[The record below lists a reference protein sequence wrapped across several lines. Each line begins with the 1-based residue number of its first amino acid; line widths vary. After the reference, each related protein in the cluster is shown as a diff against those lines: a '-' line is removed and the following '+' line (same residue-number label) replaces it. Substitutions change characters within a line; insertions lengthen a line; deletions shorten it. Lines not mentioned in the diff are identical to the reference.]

1 MSNSDLI
8 LRPSLQSRVLPVV
21 ALLTAGFL
29 VITGGATVFFQDRFY
44 REARAEELRVQGEV
58 LASGVMAALVFNDNR
73 AAQEYADAM
82 RANPDIEAVGIY
94 PLKGNAVAGF
104 VRPGGKSLPMQAATA
119 GTTSYLANGLTVV
132 LPVMERNQKV
142 GFVYL
147 RSPAEPFARRLARLT
162 GILLLALTTTIVL
175 AVFTLT
181 QRALTRANSELEN
194 RADMLADANN
204 RLQTEMEERS
214 KAEEALRQAQ
224 KMEAVGRLSGGIAHD
239 FNNLLTIVGGNLR
252 LLQRR
257 LAGEGRTDF
266 DRYIN
271 SAKEGLDR
279 AAILTQR
286 ILAFSRSQP
295 LSPAPVYLSRMVASM
310 KELLHHS
317 VGEQIQTVLDLR
329 STWAVMC
336 DTSQMENVILNLA
349 INARDAMPDGGRL
362 TITTEDIA
370 LGSRTPG
377 FDDAAPGDY
386 VRVIVTDTGVGMSE
400 DIRSKAIDPFFTT
413 KAVGQGTG
421 LGLST
426 AFGYVRQSGG
436 YLNIVSAPGHGTSVV
451 IMMPKSK
458 AVSTRMSA

>member
-1 MSNSDLI
+1 MSAQGLFS
-8 LRPSLQSRVLPVV
+8 RPSLQLRVLPVV

-29 VITGGATVFFQDRFY
+29 VLFGGATVFFQDRLY
-44 REARAEELRVQGEV
+44 SQSRIEELRVQAEV
-58 LASGVMAALVFNDNR
+58 LSSGVMAALVFNDNR

-94 PLKGNAVAGF
+94 PLKGSAIAGF
-104 VRPGGKSLPMQAATA
+104 VRTGDVPLPPRAASIASVFA
-119 GTTSYLANGLTVV
+119 GGLTVAI
-132 LPVMERNQKV
+132 PVMEGKQKV

-162 GILLLALTTTIVL
+162 GIMLLALTTTIIL
-175 AVFTLT
+175 AVFAVA
-181 QRALTRANSELEN
+181 QRALARANSELES
-194 RADMLADANN
+194 RAHMLVDAND
-204 RLQTEMEERS
+204 RLQVEMDERS

-257 LAGEGRTDF
+257 LAGENRTDL
-266 DRYIN
+266 DRYIA

-279 AAILTQR
+279 AATLTR
-286 ILAFSRSQP
+286 RMLAFSRSMP
-295 LSPAPVYLSRMVASM
+295 LSPAPANLSAVVTNIQD
-310 KELLHHS
+310 LLRHS
-317 VGEQIQTVLDLR
+317 VGEQVEIKLILKSD
-329 STWAVMC
+329 WPVMC

-349 INARDAMPDGGRL
+349 INARDAMPEGGRL

-370 LGSRTPG
+370 LGPRSPSSEE
-377 FDDAAPGDY
+377 APPGDY
-386 VRVIVTDTGVGMSE
+386 VRVIVTDTGIG
-400 DIRSKAIDPFFTT
+400 IDPFFTT

-436 YLNIVSAPGHGTSVV
+436 YMNIVSAPGLGTSVV
-451 IMMPKSK
+451 ILMPKSE
-458 AVSTRMSA
+458 AAGSRMTA